1 MIVIDFVS
9 SKNRNRRVLEDIEPI
24 LAGVQ
29 GKSFNTYAKVAME
42 KVFDIAAAAP
52 RVITSD
58 VMIVSAQ
65 HGISF
70 TGTLYHID
78 QPKIGIILSVR
89 ESIGAE

>member
-9 SKNRNRRVLEDIEPI
+9 SKNRNRRVLEDIETI
-24 LAGVQ
+24 FAGIQ
-29 GKSFNTYAKVAME
+29 GESFNAYTKVAME

-58 VMIVSAQ
+58 VMVVSAQ
-65 HGISF
+65 HGIAF
-70 TGTLYHID
+70 TGTLYDID
-78 QPKIGIILSVR
+78 QPKIGIVLSVG